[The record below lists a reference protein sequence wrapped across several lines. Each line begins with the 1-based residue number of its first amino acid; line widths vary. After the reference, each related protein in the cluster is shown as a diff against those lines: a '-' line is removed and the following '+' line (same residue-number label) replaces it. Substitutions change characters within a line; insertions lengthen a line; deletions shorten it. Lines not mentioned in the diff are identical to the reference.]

1 MNRTRSFVASA
12 AAVVVT
18 AAGLTLATPVLP
30 AFASTSFA
38 LSPSVPIVGESFAA
52 TGRVSTKF
60 KRPVVLRVYSGGAWR
75 TAKSGWT
82 TSSGTYRLPT
92 AGVSTPTAFAVL
104 ARAYKHHGRT
114 YGQTSSAK
122 RVARPVSQTASISVL
137 PKIVQRGSAVA
148 SSESAANSVLARFSP
163 ARPGRKVTFQRTVGG
178 RVLNTT
184 TTEKSD
190 GTALF
195 RGSLAGGSI
204 HAVAATRY
212 SAPAIATGEAADDW
226 APVFTEEFSG
236 STLDTSKWDYRLNG
250 LYIPG
255 RTKSKSDAGAV
266 TVGGGSVA
274 LKVAKAPGST
284 TRLLNGHIS
293 TENSFHFTYGT
304 AAARVKFQQGRGSH
318 GSFWLQSP
326 TYGKYAGS
334 PASSGAEIDAAEF
347 FGRGYPNGGL
357 ANFLYYKTSS
367 GKTSKTGAVQPGAAR
382 LKPSS
387 DSWWNSYHVFAV
399 NWTPTGYT
407 FYVDGQKMYSTN
419 RALSKQQEFLV
430 LSLLSSDY
438 ELKYLDRSHL
448 STQSLMRVD
457 WARVWQR

>member
-38 LSPSVPIVGESFAA
+38 LSPSAPIVGESFAA

-60 KRPVVLRVYSGGAWR
+60 KRPVVLRVYRSGAWR

-82 TSSGTYRLPT
+82 TKSGTYRLSTTGVSAPT
-92 AGVSTPTAFAVL
+92 AYAVL
-104 ARAYKHHGRT
+104 ARAYKHNGRT
-114 YGQTSSAK
+114 YGKTSSAK
-122 RVARPVSQTASISVL
+122 RVARPVSQSASLSVL
-137 PKIVQRGSAVA
+137 PKIVQRGGTVA
-148 SSESAANSVLARFSP
+148 SSESAANSVLARFHP
-163 ARPGRKVTFQRTVGG
+163 ARPGRSVTFQRTICG
-178 RVLNTT
+178 RVVNTR
-184 TTEKSD
+184 TTERSD

-204 HAVAATRY
+204 HAIAATRY
-212 SAPAIATGEAADDW
+212 SAPAIATNEAVDDW
-226 APVFTEEFSG
+226 RPAFTEEFSG
-236 STLDTSKWDYRLNG
+236 STLDRSKWDYRLQG

-255 RTKSKSDAGAV
+255 RTKSKSDPAAV

-284 TRLLNGHIS
+284 TKLLNGHIS
-293 TENSFHFTYGT
+293 TENSYHFTYGT
-304 AAARVKFQQGRGSH
+304 AAARVKFEQGRGSH

-326 TYGKYAGS
+326 SA
-334 PASSGAEIDAAEF
+334 SGAEIDIAEF

-357 ANFLYYKTSS
+357 ANFLYSKTSG
-367 GKTSKTGAVQPGAAR
+367 GKVGAVQAGATR
-382 LKPSS
+382 LKPAS

-438 ELKYLDRSHL
+438 ELKYLDRSQL
-448 STQSLMRVD
+448 STKSLMRVD